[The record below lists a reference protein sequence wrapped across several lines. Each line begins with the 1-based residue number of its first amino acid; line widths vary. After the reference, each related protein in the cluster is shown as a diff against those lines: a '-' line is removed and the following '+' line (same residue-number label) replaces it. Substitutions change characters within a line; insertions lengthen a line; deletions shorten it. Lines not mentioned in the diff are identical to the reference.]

1 MLPFNFEKTTKDMLV
16 KGVNFI
22 LLHSCQSLSLT
33 ASLTSKLLH
42 TQAQYA
48 ADSVRI
54 ISLEWSRTIEDSQK
68 KVL

>member
-1 MLPFNFEKTTKDMLV
+1 MLPFKFEKTTKDMLV

-48 ADSVRI
+48 ADSKRV
-54 ISLEWSRTIEDSQK
+54 ISLE
-68 KVL
+68 